1 MDIGG
6 SMPSL
11 TVPGRFILFGMKFYP
26 RKKSKEIATIDDR
39 RSCCSVQHLTRRS
52 PNITVKGGG
61 NMGNQTE
68 WHTPELQL
76 RYGERI
82 GAEELGLMCCR
93 YLALG
98 GDAHM
103 FSAGR

>member
-82 GAEELGLMCCR
+82 GAEELGLMCC
-93 YLALG
+93 
-98 GDAHM
+98 
-103 FSAGR
+103 